1 MSGNVVSEKADPLV
15 PVETVKEMLN
25 KVIPEV
31 GKNDEEEGLASRNLS
46 QAADLQVGHPVPLSE
61 KLSFSPFSAG
71 VEFCPQTL
79 HERAEECKSLVQMRC
94 QHVEALKNEMQ
105 EMKLKSC
112 NGSVSSRWWPAESCR
127 TDTVSNGYRRA
138 QHLPAAPLAVATTA
152 PSADR
157 SQSPACNVQCLRRT
171 PATDITPAKASLCGK
186 NGLALQQH
194 INAFEKINP
203 FNFQEPSKPPFFLTS
218 NSDLAYRSHETEAGS
233 THGKSEDDDGPHFDL
248 VVPLPDKVE
257 ESQET
262 AEEDKAEFMPYS
274 QRVKLFRFD
283 PDRSQWKQ
291 RGAGSLKILEN
302 GVNVKVVVMQREQ
315 VLKVCA
321 NHWRTTTVNLK
332 VLSGSGKAWMW
343 MSCEFSDG
351 NAKLGQ
357 LAAKFRTAEQAEEF
371 KQKFEECQQLLL
383 DVPVRTPPKLV
394 DTGRTA
400 QLTEK
405 AEETKRGLRDLR
417 TSVTDARTKLAKEET
432 TNSVRASGP
441 SDSVIKPHAED
452 EVCEPT
458 AQKLRNTFSFS
469 DRHTSGISFS
479 ESVGQNA
486 EEAEK
491 VPYSQRVKLFR
502 FDPDRSQWKQRGAGS
517 LKILENGVNVKVVVM
532 QREQV
537 LKVCANHWRTTTV
550 NLKVLSGS
558 GKAWMWMSC
567 EFSDGNAKL
576 GQLAAKFRTAE
587 QAEEFKQ
594 KFEECQQL
602 LLDVPVRTPPK
613 LVDTGRTAQLT
624 EKAEETKHGLR
635 DLRTSVTD
643 ARTKLAKEETTN
655 SVCASGPSDSVIKP
669 HAEGTAP
676 ALERSKCGL
685 RGEASSSS
693 CVFTVALASS
703 PVRISLSPIGESAAD
718 SLQSASSPS
727 SSPAK
732 QNQSGAS
739 LKTLGQICVSST
751 SDGPTKTVDSPPKFV
766 FRSESV
772 RRIFNTGKSE
782 TFTFGNSSGTGSLF
796 GFSFKPPGKSRDSI
810 VTFQK
815 AEQKEMGVAEL
826 PKSSVSP
833 RKPSGSMASNSA
845 PSAQD
850 GPSNFSFK
858 ILEKDEVCE
867 PTAQKLRNTFSF
879 SDRHTSGI
887 SFSES
892 VGQNAEEAE
901 KVPYS
906 QRVKLF
912 RFDPDRSQWKQRGAG
927 SLKILEN
934 GVNVKVVVMQREQVL
949 KVCANHWRTTTVN
962 LKVLSGSGKA
972 WMWMACEFSDGNAK
986 LGQLAAKFRTAEQ
999 AEEFKQKFEECQ
1011 QLLLDVPVRT
1021 PPKLVDT
1028 GRTAQLS
1035 EKAEETKRGLRDL
1048 RTSVTDARTRL
1059 AKEETTN
1066 SVCASG
1072 PSDSVIKPH
1081 AEGTAPALERS
1092 KCGLRGEASSSSCV
1106 YALPLASSPVRI
1118 SLSPIGE
1125 SAADSLQSASSPSSS
1140 PAKQNQSGAAVGTDE
1155 NSRFFSDRHTSGI
1168 SFSES
1173 VGQNAEEAE
1182 KVPYSQRVK
1191 LFRFDPDRSQ
1201 WKQRGAGSLKILEN
1215 GVNVKVVVMQREQ
1228 VLKVCANHWRTTTV
1242 NLKVLSG
1249 SGKAWMWMACEFS
1262 DGNAKLGQLAAKFR
1276 TAEQAEEFKQKFEEC
1291 QQLLLDVPVRTPP
1304 KLVDTGRTAQLTE
1317 KAEETKRGLRDLR
1330 TSVTDARTKLAKE
1343 ETTNSVCASGPSDSV
1358 IKPHAEGTAPAL
1370 ERSKCGL
1377 RGEASSSSCVYALPL
1392 ASSPVRI
1399 SLSPIGESAADS
1411 LQSASSPSSS
1421 PAKQNQS
1428 GASLKALGP
1437 ICVSSTSDRPT
1448 KTVDSPPKFVFRSES
1463 VRRIFNTGKS
1473 ETFTF
1478 GNSSGTG
1485 SLFGFSFKPPGKSGD
1500 SIVTFQKAEQKEMGV
1515 AELPKSSVSP
1525 RKPSGS
1531 MASNSAPSAQDGPSN
1546 FSFKILEKGEC

>member
-1 MSGNVVSEKADPLV
+1 MIQL
-15 PVETVKEMLN
+15 L
-25 KVIPEV
+25 
-31 GKNDEEEGLASRNLS
+31 L
-46 QAADLQVGHPVPLSE
+46 
-61 KLSFSPFSAG
+61 G
-71 VEFCPQTL
+71 VFFCQ
-79 HERAEECKSLVQMRC
+79 
-94 QHVEALKNEMQ
+94 
-105 EMKLKSC
+105 
-112 NGSVSSRWWPAESCR
+112 
-127 TDTVSNGYRRA
+127 
-138 QHLPAAPLAVATTA
+138 
-152 PSADR
+152 
-157 SQSPACNVQCLRRT
+157 
-171 PATDITPAKASLCGK
+171 
-186 NGLALQQH
+186 
-194 INAFEKINP
+194 
-203 FNFQEPSKPPFFLTS
+203 
-218 NSDLAYRSHETEAGS
+218 SHETEAGS

-262 AEEDKAEFMPYS
+262 AEEDKAEFSFGRNSASTFTFADLAKSTPA
-274 QRVKLFRFD
+274 KGFWIGKKD
-283 PDRSQWKQ
+283 PNSEGFS
-291 RGAGSLKILEN
+291 GAGEQRFSW
-302 GVNVKVVVMQREQ
+302 KVS
-315 VLKVCA
+315 KA
-321 NHWRTTTVNLK
+321 D
-332 VLSGSGKAWMW
+332 GKA
-343 MSCEFSDG
+343 STSAD
-351 NAKLGQ
+351 LGKKDDD
-357 LAAKFRTAEQAEEF
+357 ASEAEDSNDIHLERIV
-371 KQKFEECQQLLL
+371 L
-383 DVPVRTPPKLV
+383 VP
-394 DTGRTA
+394 
-400 QLTEK
+400 EK
-405 AEETKRGLRDLR
+405 AE
-417 TSVTDARTKLAKEET
+417 
-432 TNSVRASGP
+432 P
-441 SDSVIKPHAED
+441 
-452 EVCEPT
+452 
-458 AQKLRNTFSFS
+458 F
-469 DRHTSGISFS
+469 
-479 ESVGQNA
+479 
-486 EEAEK
+486 
-491 VPYSQRVKLFR
+491 
-502 FDPDRSQWKQRGAGS
+502 
-517 LKILENGVNVKVVVM
+517 
-532 QREQV
+532 
-537 LKVCANHWRTTTV
+537 
-550 NLKVLSGS
+550 
-558 GKAWMWMSC
+558 
-567 EFSDGNAKL
+567 
-576 GQLAAKFRTAE
+576 
-587 QAEEFKQ
+587 
-594 KFEECQQL
+594 
-602 LLDVPVRTPPK
+602 
-613 LVDTGRTAQLT
+613 TG
-624 EKAEETKHGLR
+624 
-635 DLRTSVTD
+635 
-643 ARTKLAKEETTN
+643 
-655 SVCASGPSDSVIKP
+655 
-669 HAEGTAP
+669 
-676 ALERSKCGL
+676 
-685 RGEASSSS
+685 
-693 CVFTVALASS
+693 
-703 PVRISLSPIGESAAD
+703 
-718 SLQSASSPS
+718 
-727 SSPAK
+727 
-732 QNQSGAS
+732 
-739 LKTLGQICVSST
+739 
-751 SDGPTKTVDSPPKFV
+751 
-766 FRSESV
+766 
-772 RRIFNTGKSE
+772 
-782 TFTFGNSSGTGSLF
+782 
-796 GFSFKPPGKSRDSI
+796 
-810 VTFQK
+810 
-815 AEQKEMGVAEL
+815 
-826 PKSSVSP
+826 
-833 RKPSGSMASNSA
+833 
-845 PSAQD
+845 
-850 GPSNFSFK
+850 
-858 ILEKDEVCE
+858 
-867 PTAQKLRNTFSF
+867 
-879 SDRHTSGI
+879 
-887 SFSES
+887 
-892 VGQNAEEAE
+892 EEAE

-1028 GRTAQLS
+1028 GRTAQLT

-1048 RTSVTDARTRL
+1048 RTSVTDARTKL

-1140 PAKQNQSGAAVGTDE
+1140 PAKQNQSGASLKTLGPICVSSTSDRPTQTVDSPPKFVFRSESVRRIFNTGKSETFTFGNSSGTGSLFGFSFKPPGKSGDSIVTFQKAEQKEMGVAELPKSSVSPRKPSGSMASNSAPSAQDGPSNFSFKILEKDE
-1155 NSRFFSDRHTSGI
+1155 VCEPTAQKLRNTFSFSDRHTSGI

-1428 GASLKALGP
+1428 GASLKTLGP

-1546 FSFKILEKGEC
+1546 FSFKILEKDVASKNSGDFAFGSKDEFSVSLWYFYKVGEDLLESSPEEKDLGVLEDEKLDMSRQCAPEGQLCSGLP